1 MAEKLKAFCEHELWL
16 AENRGYDVHG
26 AVTRCYGAMMFV
38 ANELL
43 DGEEGEKLGKWWD
56 DEMLPRFRKLY

>member
-1 MAEKLKAFCEHELWL
+1 MTEKLKAFCEHELWQV
-16 AENRGYDVHG
+16 ENRGYDAHG

-38 ANELL
+38 ANDLL